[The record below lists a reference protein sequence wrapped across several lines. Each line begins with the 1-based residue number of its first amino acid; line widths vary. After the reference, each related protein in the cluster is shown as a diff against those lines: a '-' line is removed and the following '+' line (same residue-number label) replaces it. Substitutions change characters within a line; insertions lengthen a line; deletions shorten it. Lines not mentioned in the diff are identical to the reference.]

1 MSHDSMAGAAKDDP
15 VPEIGAGVAWGVSR
29 LLRTDPDAGPL
40 LPLGIDAVEPYEC
53 VTAPGWV
60 AGALVLVVVAGALVL
75 VVVDDDVVVA
85 LVPGMAVGC
94 SDAPA
99 TVAGATTARAPSRAK
114 PTALLCRLATFRRR
128 NLVMTG
134 CNMAISGDSLIL
146 VRGRVVSC

>member
-1 MSHDSMAGAAKDDP
+1 MAGAAKDDP

-75 VVVDDDVVVA
+75 VA

-128 NLVMTG
+128 NLV
-134 CNMAISGDSLIL
+134 
-146 VRGRVVSC
+146 